1 MRDAKADVTDMRAPG
16 KTQRVRRK
24 NRAFDLEAE
33 NEVCVFL
40 FACFDATDARR
51 AIEPP
56 D

>member
-33 NEVCVFL
+33 NEVRVFRNM
-40 FACFDATDARR
+40 CFDATEKRR
-51 AIEPP
+51 ANEPP